1 MGAERRVPVMAETV
15 DQTDLTGAVAF
26 EAMERDATIERDRKT
41 TGRIAGAALIVMIG
55 TIFSRLVAIP
65 RESLIAS
72 MFGDAVVTNSFTI
85 AENVLTIFL
94 DLLLS
99 GIASAVLVPVL
110 SEHVGEDQRDA
121 LGALVGKLL
130 TLVVVGGGVMLVL
143 LELGARGV
151 AWAMTGIGG
160 NNATYDRGLIVSLI
174 RWILPALLLL
184 GVASIL
190 QSTLYALQRFTM
202 PALSLAARNASV
214 VLALLIF
221 GRALG
226 VHSLVVGILF
236 GAFLLVAL
244 QIPGFRGTGLRI
256 RPSFAWRDP
265 AIRRIG
271 GLYLPVFLGLLLNS
285 WALIIDRNLAETTGE
300 HGIAAMRFAT
310 QVQQLTIGMVV
321 TAISIATLPRL
332 SRAAAEAD
340 EEGFGQT
347 LALGMRLVT
356 TLVLPAT
363 FGLIALS
370 WPVVNL
376 LFNRGK
382 ATTEGVHEIRV
393 ALIGYAIGLPFL
405 AWDQLLLFAFYA
417 RKNTRTP
424 VIVGAFSVC
433 VLLAVSF
440 ALIIPLGVLG
450 LVLANTAQFAFH
462 ALVMYLLARRRII
475 AFRTEGLWNTA
486 ARAGIAAAV
495 MAGAALIA
503 VALVQ
508 HILGEAR
515 FAARSAIVI
524 AGVGSGAV
532 VYIAAAWIL
541 RIDEIRYLG
550 AVLRTRIRRGGIA
563 TP

>member
-1 MGAERRVPVMAETV
+1 MAKAIEPIDVDETAAAEAAGIAVAR
-15 DQTDLTGAVAF
+15 DQT
-26 EAMERDATIERDRKT
+26 T

-55 TIFSRLVAIP
+55 TIFSRVVAIP

-72 MFGDAVVTNSFTI
+72 MFGDAVVTNSYTI

-110 SEHVGEDQRDA
+110 SEFVGEDQRDR
-121 LGALVGKLL
+121 LGVLVGKLL
-130 TLVVVGGGVMLVL
+130 TLVVVGGRVMLL
-143 LELGARGV
+143 ILELGVRGV

-160 NNATYDRGLIVSLI
+160 NHTSYDRALIVSLT

-184 GVASIL
+184 GIASVL

-202 PALSLAARNASV
+202 PALSLAARNGSV
-214 VLALLIF
+214 VLAVLVL
-221 GRALG
+221 GRSLG
-226 VHSLVVGILF
+226 VHSLVVGVLV
-236 GAFLLVAL
+236 GAVLLVAL

-265 AIRRIG
+265 AITRIG
-271 GLYLPVFLGLLLNS
+271 ALYLPVFLGLLLNS

-310 QVQQLTIGMVV
+310 QVQQLTVGMVV

-332 SRAAAEAD
+332 ARAAAEQD
-340 EEGFGQT
+340 EEAFGRT

-363 FGLIALS
+363 LGLIALS
-370 WPVVNL
+370 WPLVNL
-376 LFNRGK
+376 LFNHGK
-382 ATTEGVHEIRV
+382 ATAEGVHEIRV

-424 VIVGAFSVC
+424 VIVGAFSVGI
-433 VLLAVSF
+433 LLAVSF
-440 ALIIPLGVLG
+440 ALIVPLGVLG

-462 ALVMYLLARRRII
+462 AVVMFILARRVMPT
-475 AFRTEGLWNTA
+475 FQTHGLWRTVG
-486 ARAGIAAAV
+486 R
-495 MAGAALIA
+495 AGAAALAMA
-503 VALVQ
+503 VSV
-508 HILGEAR
+508 
-515 FAARSAIVI
+515 AIVT
-524 AGVGSGAV
+524 AAVGRGIGDATFLRQAVIVLSGMAVGAV
-532 VYIAAAWIL
+532 VYLGGAWLFRLDEVRYFGEIL
-541 RIDEIRYLG
+541 R
-550 AVLRTRIRRGGIA
+550 ARIRRGG
-563 TP
+563 

>member
-1 MGAERRVPVMAETV
+1 MADTLDQPTIVEEADTVNAQSASETMEHDRR
-15 DQTDLTGAVAF
+15 
-26 EAMERDATIERDRKT
+26 T
-41 TGRIAGAALIVMIG
+41 TGRIAGAALIVMLG

-110 SEHVGEDQRDA
+110 SEFVGEDQRDQ
-121 LGALVGKLL
+121 LGAIVGKLL
-130 TLVVVGGGVMLVL
+130 TLVVVGGGVMLAL
-143 LELGARGV
+143 LEIGARGV

-160 NNATYDRGLIVSLI
+160 NETSYDRGLIVSLT

-184 GVASIL
+184 GIASVL

-214 VLALLIF
+214 VLAVLIL
-221 GRALG
+221 GPVLG
-226 VHSLVVGILF
+226 VHSLVVGILV
-236 GAFLLVAL
+236 GALLLVLL
-244 QIPGFRGTGLRI
+244 QIPGFIGTGIRI
-256 RPSFAWRDP
+256 RPSLAWRDP
-265 AIRRIG
+265 ILRRIG
-271 GLYLPVFLGLLLNS
+271 ALYLPVFLGLLLNS
-285 WALIIDRNLAETTGE
+285 WALIIDRNLAATTGE

-310 QVQQLTIGMVV
+310 QVQQLTVGLVV

-332 SRAAAEAD
+332 SRAAAEID
-340 EEGFGQT
+340 EEAFGRT

-363 FGLIALS
+363 LGLIALS
-370 WPVVNL
+370 WPLVNL
-376 LFNRGK
+376 LFNHGK
-382 ATTEGVHEIRV
+382 ATQEGVHEIRI
-393 ALIGYAIGLPFL
+393 ALIGYAVGLPFL

-424 VIVGAFSVC
+424 VIVGAVSVG

-450 LVLANTAQFAFH
+450 LVLANSAQFAFH
-462 ALVMYLLARRRII
+462 AIVMFALARRFIPTFSTR
-475 AFRTEGLWNTA
+475 ELWQTVV
-486 ARAGIAAAV
+486 RAGIAALV
-495 MAGAALIA
+495 MAVAVIAAVKMLNVTVGDA
-503 VALVQ
+503 TFPL
-508 HILGEAR
+508 EAGT
-515 FAARSAIVI
+515 VI
-524 AGVGSGAV
+524 AGGVVGV
-532 VYIAAAWIL
+532 IVYLVGVWLL
-541 RIDEIRYLG
+541 RIDELRYF
-550 AVLRTRIRRGGIA
+550 VEILRTRFRRSA
-563 TP
+563 E

>member
-1 MGAERRVPVMAETV
+1 MAK
-15 DQTDLTGAVAF
+15 
-26 EAMERDATIERDRKT
+26 TIEPVDAGEEAAAESAGIAAAHHDRTT

-55 TIFSRLVAIP
+55 TVFSRFVAIP

-72 MFGDAVVTNSFTI
+72 MFGDGVVTGSFTI

-110 SEHVGEDQRDA
+110 SEYVGDDQRDR
-121 LGALVGKLL
+121 LGVLVGKLL
-130 TLVVVGGGVMLVL
+130 TLVVVGGGVMLLL

-160 NNATYDRGLIVSLI
+160 NHESYDRALIVSLT
-174 RWILPALLLL
+174 RGILPALLLL
-184 GVASIL
+184 GVASVL

-202 PALSLAARNASV
+202 PALSLAARNGSV
-214 VLALLIF
+214 VLAVLVL
-221 GRALG
+221 GRSLG
-226 VHSLVVGILF
+226 VHSLVVGILV

-265 AIRRIG
+265 AIKRIG
-271 GLYLPVFLGLLLNS
+271 LLYLPVFLGLLLNA
-285 WALIIDRNLAETTGE
+285 WALIIDRNLAETTGQ

-310 QVQQLTIGMVV
+310 QVQQLTVGMVV

-332 SRAAAEAD
+332 SRAAAEMD
-340 EEGFGQT
+340 EDAFGRT

-363 FGLIALS
+363 LGLIALS
-370 WPVVNL
+370 WPLVNL
-376 LFNRGK
+376 LFNHGK

-393 ALIGYAIGLPFL
+393 ALIGYAIGLPFV

-424 VIVGAFSVC
+424 VIVGAFSVV

-440 ALIIPLGVLG
+440 ALIVPFGVLG
-450 LVLANTAQFAFH
+450 LVLANSAQFAFH
-462 ALVMYLLARRRII
+462 AVVMFMLARRVSPTFQTRDLW
-475 AFRTEGLWNTA
+475 RTAGRAGA
-486 ARAGIAAAV
+486 AALAMAVSVVVVTVVVRHQIGDATFLRQVVIVLAGIAV
-495 MAGAALIA
+495 
-503 VALVQ
+503 
-508 HILGEAR
+508 
-515 FAARSAIVI
+515 
-524 AGVGSGAV
+524 GAV
-532 VYIAAAWIL
+532 VYLGGAWLVRLDEVRYFGDIL
-541 RIDEIRYLG
+541 RARL
-550 AVLRTRIRRGGIA
+550 RRGA
-563 TP
+563 

>member
-1 MGAERRVPVMAETV
+1 MAK
-15 DQTDLTGAVAF
+15 
-26 EAMERDATIERDRKT
+26 TIEPVNVSESGAAEAAGLAAARDHTT

-55 TIFSRLVAIP
+55 TIISRLVAIP

-110 SEHVGEDQRDA
+110 SEYVGDDQRDR
-121 LGALVGKLL
+121 LGVVVGKLL
-130 TLVVVGGGVMLVL
+130 TLVVVGGGAMLLV
-143 LELGARGV
+143 LELGVRGV

-160 NNATYDRGLIVSLI
+160 NHSSYDRGLIVSLT

-184 GVASIL
+184 GIASVL

-202 PALSLAARNASV
+202 PALSLAARNSAV
-214 VLALLIF
+214 VLAVLIL
-221 GRALG
+221 GRWLG
-226 VHSLVVGILF
+226 VRSLVVGILV

-265 AIRRIG
+265 AIKRIG
-271 GLYLPVFLGLLLNS
+271 ILYLPVFLGLLLNS

-310 QVQQLTIGMVV
+310 QVQQLTVGMVV

-332 SRAAAEAD
+332 ARAAAEMD
-340 EEGFGQT
+340 EDVFGRT

-363 FGLIALS
+363 VGLIALS
-370 WPVVNL
+370 WPLVNL

-382 ATTEGVHEIRV
+382 ATPEGVHEIRI

-424 VIVGAFSVC
+424 VIVGAFSVGI
-433 VLLAVSF
+433 LLGVSF
-440 ALIIPLGVLG
+440 TLIVPFGVLG
-450 LVLANTAQFAFH
+450 LVLANSAQFAFH
-462 ALVMYLLARRRII
+462 AVVMFILARRAIPT
-475 AFRTEGLWNTA
+475 FQTGGLWQTVG
-486 ARAGIAAAV
+486 R
-495 MAGAALIA
+495 AGAASAMMAIA
-503 VALVQ
+503 VAFVSSALSHSVGAAGFVARTTIVLVA
-508 HILGEAR
+508 I
-515 FAARSAIVI
+515 AA
-524 AGVGSGAV
+524 GAV
-532 VYIAAAWIL
+532 VYVGGAWL
-541 RIDEIRYLG
+541 FRLDEVRYFG
-550 AVLRTRIRRGGIA
+550 DILRTRIRRGG
-563 TP
+563 

>member
-1 MGAERRVPVMAETV
+1 MVETA
-15 DQTDLTGAVAF
+15 DQTGRTELAALTAT
-26 EAMERDATIERDRKT
+26 ERDAIIERDRKT
-41 TGRIAGAALIVMIG
+41 TGRIAGAALIVMVG

-65 RESLIAS
+65 RESLIAG
-72 MFGDAVVTNSFTI
+72 MFGDGVVTGSFTI

-94 DLLLS
+94 DLMLS

-110 SEHVGEDQRDA
+110 SDFVGENQRDQ
-121 LGALVGKLL
+121 LGLVVGKLL
-130 TLVVVGGGVMLVL
+130 TLVVVGGGALLLL

-151 AWAMTGIGG
+151 AWAMTGVGG
-160 NNATYDRGLIVSLI
+160 NAAAYDRNLIVSLI
-174 RWILPALLLL
+174 RMILPALLLL
-184 GVASIL
+184 GVASVL

-214 VLALLIF
+214 VLAVLVL
-221 GRALG
+221 GPALG
-226 VHSLVVGILF
+226 IHSLVVGILV
-236 GAFLLVAL
+236 GALLLVAL

-265 AIRRIG
+265 ALRRIG
-271 GLYLPVFLGLLLNS
+271 ALYLPVFLGLLLNT

-332 SRAAAEAD
+332 SRAAAELD
-340 EEGFGQT
+340 DVGFGRT

-370 WPVVNL
+370 WPLVNL

-382 ATTEGVHEIRV
+382 ATPEGVHQIRI

-424 VIVGAFSVC
+424 VVVGALSVG

-440 ALIIPLGVLG
+440 ALIIPLGILG
-450 LVLANTAQFAFH
+450 LVLANSAQFAFH
-462 ALVMYLLARRRII
+462 ALVMYLLARRRIA
-475 AFRTEGLWNTA
+475 AFQTEGLWNTTV
-486 ARAGIAAAV
+486 RAGIAAAI
-495 MAGAALIA
+495 MAGAVLIA
-503 VALVQ
+503 VVLVRS
-508 HILGEAR
+508 IVGEVR
-515 FAARSAIVI
+515 FVARSIIVI
-524 AGVGSGAV
+524 AGLGTGAV
-532 VYIAAAWIL
+532 VFIGAAWLL
-541 RIDEIRYLG
+541 RIDEVRYFG
-550 AVLRTRIRRGGIA
+550 ALLRARIHRGGN
-563 TP
+563 

>member
-1 MGAERRVPVMAETV
+1 MADTL
-15 DQTDLTGAVAF
+15 DQTDVQESAA
-26 EAMERDATIERDRKT
+26 EALSEQRAAAARDRRT

-110 SEHVGEDQRDA
+110 SEYVGEDRRDE

-130 TLVVVGGGVMLVL
+130 TLVVVCGGAMLL
-143 LELGARGV
+143 ILELGARGV

-160 NNATYDRGLIVSLI
+160 NTATYDRGLIVSLI
-174 RWILPALLLL
+174 RQILPALLLL
-184 GVASIL
+184 GIASVL

-202 PALSLAARNASV
+202 PALSLAARNGSV
-214 VLALLIF
+214 VLAVLIF
-221 GRALG
+221 GHALG
-226 VHSLVVGILF
+226 VHSLVVGILV
-236 GAFLLVAL
+236 GAFLLVLL
-244 QIPGFRGTGLRI
+244 QVPGFRGTGLRI

-265 AIRRIG
+265 VLRRIG
-271 GLYLPVFLGLLLNS
+271 ALYLPVFLGLLLNS
-285 WALIIDRNLAETTGE
+285 WALIVDRNLAETTGE

-332 SRAAAEAD
+332 SRAAAENDDDA
-340 EEGFGQT
+340 FGRT

-363 FGLIALS
+363 LGLIALS
-370 WPVVNL
+370 WPLVNL
-376 LFNRGK
+376 LFNHGK
-382 ATTEGVHEIRV
+382 ATSDGVHQVRI

-424 VIVGAFSVC
+424 VVVGALSVC

-440 ALIIPLGVLG
+440 ALIVPLGILG
-450 LVLANTAQFAFH
+450 LVLANSAQFAFH
-462 ALVMYLLARRRII
+462 AIVMYQLARRRIV
-475 AFRTEGLWNTA
+475 AFRTDGLWQTVG
-486 ARAGIAAAV
+486 RAGIAAFI
-495 MAGAALIA
+495 MAAA
-503 VALVQ
+503 VATTAAFVAGIVGEQRFVAQILV
-508 HILGEAR
+508 
-515 FAARSAIVI
+515 
-524 AGVGSGAV
+524 VGSGIGVGAV
-532 VYIAAAWIL
+532 VYLAAAWL
-541 RIDEIRYLG
+541 FRLDEVHYL
-550 AVLRTRIRRGGIA
+550 ADVVRSRVRGKAG
-563 TP
+563 

>member
-1 MGAERRVPVMAETV
+1 MAKTIEPINASEEAAAE
-15 DQTDLTGAVAF
+15 AVAVGI
-26 EAMERDATIERDRKT
+26 AAAHHDRTT

-55 TIFSRLVAIP
+55 TVFSRLVAIP

-110 SEHVGEDQRDA
+110 SEYVGDDQRDR
-121 LGALVGKLL
+121 LGVLVGKLL
-130 TLVVVGGGVMLVL
+130 TLVVVGGGVMLL
-143 LELGARGV
+143 MLELGARGV

-160 NNATYDRGLIVSLI
+160 NHASYDRALIVSLT
-174 RWILPALLLL
+174 RGILPALLLL
-184 GVASIL
+184 GIASVL

-202 PALSLAARNASV
+202 PALSLAARNGSV
-214 VLALLIF
+214 VLAVLVL
-221 GRALG
+221 GQSLG
-226 VHSLVVGILF
+226 VHSLVVGILV

-265 AIRRIG
+265 AIKRIG
-271 GLYLPVFLGLLLNS
+271 LLYLPVFLGLLLNS
-285 WALIIDRNLAETTGE
+285 WALIIDRNLAETTGQ

-310 QVQQLTIGMVV
+310 QVQQLTVGMVV

-332 SRAAAEAD
+332 SRAAAEMD
-340 EEGFGQT
+340 EDAFGRT

-363 FGLIALS
+363 LGLIALS
-370 WPVVNL
+370 WPLVNL
-376 LFNRGK
+376 LFNHGK
-382 ATTEGVHEIRV
+382 ATAEGVHEIRI
-393 ALIGYAIGLPFL
+393 ALIGYAIGLPFV

-424 VIVGAFSVC
+424 VIVGAFSVV

-440 ALIIPLGVLG
+440 ALIVPFGVLG
-450 LVLANTAQFAFH
+450 LVLANSAQFAFH
-462 ALVMYLLARRRII
+462 AAVMFVLARRVIPTFQTR
-475 AFRTEGLWNTA
+475 GLWRTA
-486 ARAGIAAAV
+486 GR
-495 MAGAALIA
+495 AGAAGLVMAVSVLVVTVVIRQQIGDVTFLHQVVIVLSGIA
-503 VALVQ
+503 V
-508 HILGEAR
+508 
-515 FAARSAIVI
+515 
-524 AGVGSGAV
+524 GAV
-532 VYIAAAWIL
+532 VYLGGAWLVRLDEVRYFGDIL
-541 RIDEIRYLG
+541 RARL
-550 AVLRTRIRRGGIA
+550 RRGA
-563 TP
+563 

>member
-1 MGAERRVPVMAETV
+1 MAK
-15 DQTDLTGAVAF
+15 
-26 EAMERDATIERDRKT
+26 TIEPVNASEEAAAEAVGIAAAHHDRTT

-55 TIFSRLVAIP
+55 TVFSRLVAIP

-72 MFGDAVVTNSFTI
+72 MFGDGVVTGSFTI

-110 SEHVGEDQRDA
+110 SEYVGDDQRDR
-121 LGALVGKLL
+121 LGVLVGKLL
-130 TLVVVGGGVMLVL
+130 TLVVVGGGVMLL
-143 LELGARGV
+143 MLELGARGV

-160 NNATYDRGLIVSLI
+160 NHASYDRALIVSLT
-174 RWILPALLLL
+174 RGILPALLLL
-184 GVASIL
+184 GVASVL

-202 PALSLAARNASV
+202 PALSLAARNGSV
-214 VLALLIF
+214 VLAVLVL
-221 GRALG
+221 GRSLG
-226 VHSLVVGILF
+226 VHSLVVGILV

-265 AIRRIG
+265 AIKRIG
-271 GLYLPVFLGLLLNS
+271 LLYLPVFLGLLLNA
-285 WALIIDRNLAETTGE
+285 WALIIDRNLAETTGA

-310 QVQQLTIGMVV
+310 QVQQLTVGMVV

-332 SRAAAEAD
+332 SRAAAEMD
-340 EEGFGQT
+340 EDGFGRT

-363 FGLIALS
+363 LGLIALS
-370 WPVVNL
+370 WPLVNL
-376 LFNRGK
+376 LFNHGK

-393 ALIGYAIGLPFL
+393 ALIGYAIGLPFV

-424 VIVGAFSVC
+424 VIVGVFSVV

-440 ALIIPLGVLG
+440 ALIVPFGVLG
-450 LVLANTAQFAFH
+450 LVLANSAQFAFH
-462 ALVMYLLARRRII
+462 AVVMFMLARRVIPTFQTR
-475 AFRTEGLWNTA
+475 GLWRMA
-486 ARAGIAAAV
+486 GRAGV
-495 MAGAALIA
+495 AALAMA
-503 VALVQ
+503 VSVVVVTVGVRQQIGDATFLRQVV
-508 HILGEAR
+508 
-515 FAARSAIVI
+515 IVLSGL
-524 AGVGSGAV
+524 AVGAV
-532 VYIAAAWIL
+532 VYLGGAWLFRLDEVRYFGDIL
-541 RIDEIRYLG
+541 RAR
-550 AVLRTRIRRGGIA
+550 VRRGE
-563 TP
+563 

>member
-1 MGAERRVPVMAETV
+1 MVETADQTGRPETV
-15 DQTDLTGAVAF
+15 ALTAS
-26 EAMERDATIERDRKT
+26 ERDAIIARDRKT
-41 TGRIAGAALIVMIG
+41 TGRIAGAALIVMVG

-65 RESLIAS
+65 RESLIAG
-72 MFGDAVVTNSFTI
+72 MFGDGVVTGSFTI

-94 DLLLS
+94 DLMLS

-110 SEHVGEDQRDA
+110 SDFVGEDQRDQ
-121 LGALVGKLL
+121 LGLVVGKLL
-130 TLVVVGGGVMLVL
+130 TLVVVGGGALLLL

-151 AWAMTGIGG
+151 AWAMTGVGG
-160 NNATYDRGLIVSLI
+160 NAAAYDRGLIVSLI
-174 RWILPALLLL
+174 RMILPALLLL
-184 GVASIL
+184 GVASVL

-214 VLALLIF
+214 VLAVLVL
-221 GRALG
+221 GPALG
-226 VHSLVVGILF
+226 IHSLVVGILV
-236 GAFLLVAL
+236 GALLLVAL

-265 AIRRIG
+265 ALRRIG
-271 GLYLPVFLGLLLNS
+271 ALYLPVFLGLLLNT

-332 SRAAAEAD
+332 SRAAAEED
-340 EEGFGQT
+340 DEGFGRT

-370 WPVVNL
+370 WPLVNL

-382 ATTEGVHEIRV
+382 ATPEGVHQIRI

-424 VIVGAFSVC
+424 VVVGALSVG

-462 ALVMYLLARRRII
+462 ALVMYLLARRRIA
-475 AFRTEGLWNTA
+475 AFQTEGLWNTTV
-486 ARAGIAAAV
+486 RAGIAAAV
-495 MAGAALIA
+495 MAGAVLIA
-503 VALVQ
+503 VVLVRS
-508 HILGEAR
+508 LVGEVR
-515 FAARSAIVI
+515 FVARSIIVI
-524 AGVGSGAV
+524 AGLGTGAV
-532 VYIAAAWIL
+532 VFLGAAWL
-541 RIDEIRYLG
+541 LKIDEVRYFG
-550 AVLRTRIRRGGIA
+550 ALLRARVRRGGDESRK
-563 TP
+563 

>member
-1 MGAERRVPVMAETV
+1 MAKMIEPVTTDATTDSAAVAERSPAGY
-15 DQTDLTGAVAF
+15 DH
-26 EAMERDATIERDRKT
+26 KT
-41 TGRIAGAALIVMIG
+41 TGRIAGAALIVMLG

-72 MFGDAVVTNSFTI
+72 MFGDGIVTGSFTI

-110 SEHVGEDQRDA
+110 SEYVGEDQRDR
-121 LGALVGKLL
+121 LGAVVGKLL
-130 TLVVVGGGVMLVL
+130 TLVVVGGGVMLLL
-143 LELGARGV
+143 LEVGARGV
-151 AWAMTGIGG
+151 AWAMTGVGG
-160 NNATYDRGLIVSLI
+160 NAKAYDRELIVSLT

-184 GVASIL
+184 GVASVL

-202 PALSLAARNASV
+202 PALSLAARNGSV
-214 VLALLIF
+214 VLAVLVL

-226 VHSLVVGILF
+226 VHSLVVGILV
-236 GAFLLVAL
+236 GAVLLVAL

-265 AIRRIG
+265 ALRRIG
-271 GLYLPVFLGLLLNS
+271 TLYLPVFLGLLLNT

-310 QVQQLTIGMVV
+310 QVQQLTVGMVV

-332 SRAAAEAD
+332 ARAAAEQD
-340 EEGFGQT
+340 EDAFGHT

-363 FGLIALS
+363 LGLIALS
-370 WPVVNL
+370 WPLVNL
-376 LFNRGK
+376 LFNHGK
-382 ATTEGVHEIRV
+382 ATSEGVHQIRI

-424 VIVGAFSVC
+424 VIVGALSVGI
-433 VLLAVSF
+433 LLGVSF

-450 LVLANTAQFAFH
+450 LVLANSAQFAFH
-462 ALVMYLLARRRII
+462 AVVMFVLARRII
-475 AFRTEGLWNTA
+475 PTFQTSGLWQTVGRAGAASLAMAASVAVTTA
-486 ARAGIAAAV
+486 ALGRGIGDATFAKQAAIVLAGIAVGAAV
-495 MAGAALIA
+495 
-503 VALVQ
+503 
-508 HILGEAR
+508 
-515 FAARSAIVI
+515 
-524 AGVGSGAV
+524 
-532 VYIAAAWIL
+532 
-541 RIDEIRYLG
+541 YLG
-550 AVLRTRIRRGGIA
+550 GAWVFRLDEVRYFADILRTRLRRGR
-563 TP
+563 

>member
-1 MGAERRVPVMAETV
+1 MVEIV
-15 DQTDLTGAVAF
+15 DQSNGTGPAALTA
-26 EAMERDATIERDRKT
+26 EERDALIARDRKT
-41 TGRIAGAALIVMIG
+41 TGRIAGAALIVMVG

-72 MFGDAVVTNSFTI
+72 MFGDGVVTGSFTI

-94 DLLLS
+94 DLMLS

-110 SEHVGEDQRDA
+110 SDFVGDDQRDQ
-121 LGALVGKLL
+121 LGTVVGKLL
-130 TLVVVGGGVMLVL
+130 TLVVVGGGLLLLL
-143 LELGARGV
+143 LELGAQGV
-151 AWAMTGIGG
+151 AWAMTGVGG
-160 NNATYDRGLIVSLI
+160 NTAAYDRDLIVSLI

-184 GVASIL
+184 GVASVL

-214 VLALLIF
+214 VLAVLV
-221 GRALG
+221 LG
-226 VHSLVVGILF
+226 HVMGIHSLVVGILV
-236 GAFLLVAL
+236 GALLLVAL

-265 AIRRIG
+265 ALRRIG
-271 GLYLPVFLGLLLNS
+271 ALYLPVFLGLLLNS

-332 SRAAAEAD
+332 SRAAAEED
-340 EEGFGQT
+340 GETFGRT

-370 WPVVNL
+370 WPLVNL

-382 ATTEGVHEIRV
+382 ATPEGVHEIRI

-424 VIVGAFSVC
+424 VIVGALSVG
-433 VLLAVSF
+433 VLLIVSF
-440 ALIIPLGVLG
+440 ALIIPLGILG
-450 LVLANTAQFAFH
+450 LVLANSAQFAFH
-462 ALVMYLLARRRII
+462 ALVMYLLARRRIA
-475 AFRTEGLWNTA
+475 AFQTEGLWNTA

-495 MAGAALIA
+495 MAGAVLLS
-503 VALVQ
+503 VLLVRN
-508 HILGEAR
+508 LVGEVR
-515 FAARSAIVI
+515 FVSRSVIVI
-524 AGVGSGAV
+524 AGLGMGAA
-532 VYIAAAWIL
+532 VYIGAAWLL
-541 RIDEIRYLG
+541 RIDEVRYFGDL
-550 AVLRTRIRRGGIA
+550 LRARIRRA
-563 TP
+563 SN

>member
-1 MGAERRVPVMAETV
+1 MAKTIEPINASEEAAAE
-15 DQTDLTGAVAF
+15 AVAVGI
-26 EAMERDATIERDRKT
+26 AAAHHDRTT

-55 TIFSRLVAIP
+55 TVFSRLVAIP

-110 SEHVGEDQRDA
+110 SEYVGDDQRDR
-121 LGALVGKLL
+121 LGVLVGKLL
-130 TLVVVGGGVMLVL
+130 TLVVVGGGVMLL
-143 LELGARGV
+143 MLELGARGV

-160 NNATYDRGLIVSLI
+160 NHASYDRALIVSLT
-174 RWILPALLLL
+174 RGILPALLLL
-184 GVASIL
+184 GIASVL

-202 PALSLAARNASV
+202 PALSLAARNGSV
-214 VLALLIF
+214 VLAVLVL
-221 GRALG
+221 GQSLG
-226 VHSLVVGILF
+226 VHSLVVGILV

-265 AIRRIG
+265 AIKRIG
-271 GLYLPVFLGLLLNS
+271 LLYLPVFLGLLLNS
-285 WALIIDRNLAETTGE
+285 WALIIDRNLAETTGQ

-310 QVQQLTIGMVV
+310 QVQQLTVGMVV

-332 SRAAAEAD
+332 SRAAAEMD
-340 EEGFGQT
+340 EDAFGRT

-363 FGLIALS
+363 LGLIALS
-370 WPVVNL
+370 WPLVNL
-376 LFNRGK
+376 LFNHGK
-382 ATTEGVHEIRV
+382 ATAEGVHEIRI
-393 ALIGYAIGLPFL
+393 ALIGYAIGLPFV

-424 VIVGAFSVC
+424 VIVGAFSVV

-440 ALIIPLGVLG
+440 ALIVPFGVLG
-450 LVLANTAQFAFH
+450 LVLANSAQFAFH
-462 ALVMYLLARRRII
+462 AAVMFVLARRVIPTFQTR
-475 AFRTEGLWNTA
+475 GLWRTA
-486 ARAGIAAAV
+486 GR
-495 MAGAALIA
+495 AGAAALVMAVSVLVVTVVIRQQIGDATFLHQVVIVLSGIA
-503 VALVQ
+503 V
-508 HILGEAR
+508 
-515 FAARSAIVI
+515 
-524 AGVGSGAV
+524 GAV
-532 VYIAAAWIL
+532 VYLGGAWLVRLDEVRYFGDIL
-541 RIDEIRYLG
+541 RARL
-550 AVLRTRIRRGGIA
+550 RRGA
-563 TP
+563 

>member
-1 MGAERRVPVMAETV
+1 MAKAIEPIDVDETAAAEAAGIAVAR
-15 DQTDLTGAVAF
+15 DQT
-26 EAMERDATIERDRKT
+26 T

-55 TIFSRLVAIP
+55 TIFSRVVAIP

-72 MFGDAVVTNSFTI
+72 MFGDAVVTNSYTI

-110 SEHVGEDQRDA
+110 SEFVGEDQRDR
-121 LGALVGKLL
+121 LGVLVGKLL
-130 TLVVVGGGVMLVL
+130 TLVVVGGSVMLL
-143 LELGARGV
+143 ILELGVRGV

-160 NNATYDRGLIVSLI
+160 NHTSYDRALIVSLT

-184 GVASIL
+184 GIASVL

-202 PALSLAARNASV
+202 PALSLAARNGSV
-214 VLALLIF
+214 VLAVLVL
-221 GRALG
+221 GRSLG
-226 VHSLVVGILF
+226 VHSLVVGVLV
-236 GAFLLVAL
+236 GAVLLVAL

-265 AIRRIG
+265 AITRIG
-271 GLYLPVFLGLLLNS
+271 ALYLPVFLGLLLNS

-310 QVQQLTIGMVV
+310 QVQQLTVGMVV

-332 SRAAAEAD
+332 ARAAAEQD
-340 EEGFGQT
+340 EEAFGRT

-363 FGLIALS
+363 LGLIALS
-370 WPVVNL
+370 WPLVNL
-376 LFNRGK
+376 LFNHGK
-382 ATTEGVHEIRV
+382 ATAEGVHEIRV

-424 VIVGAFSVC
+424 VIVGAFSVGI
-433 VLLAVSF
+433 LLAVSF
-440 ALIIPLGVLG
+440 ALIVPLGVLG

-462 ALVMYLLARRRII
+462 AVVMFILARRVMPT
-475 AFRTEGLWNTA
+475 FQTHGLWRTVG
-486 ARAGIAAAV
+486 R
-495 MAGAALIA
+495 AGAAALAMA
-503 VALVQ
+503 VSV
-508 HILGEAR
+508 
-515 FAARSAIVI
+515 AIVT
-524 AGVGSGAV
+524 AAVGRGIGDATFLRQAVIVLSGMAVGAV
-532 VYIAAAWIL
+532 VYLGGAWLFRLDEVRYFGEIL
-541 RIDEIRYLG
+541 R
-550 AVLRTRIRRGGIA
+550 ARIRRGG
-563 TP
+563 

>member
-1 MGAERRVPVMAETV
+1 MATVPSTDSASSVAPSSAASSDAIVEQDRR
-15 DQTDLTGAVAF
+15 
-26 EAMERDATIERDRKT
+26 T
-41 TGRIAGAALIVMIG
+41 TGRIAGAALIVMVG

-65 RESLIAS
+65 RESLIAG
-72 MFGDAVVTNSFTI
+72 MFGDAIVTNSFTI

-130 TLVVVGGGVMLVL
+130 TLVVVGGAAMLLV
-143 LELGARGV
+143 LELGARAV

-160 NNATYDRGLIVSLI
+160 NSTAYDRDLIVSLI

-184 GVASIL
+184 GVASVL
-190 QSTLYALQRFTM
+190 QSTLYAMQRFTM

-214 VLALLIF
+214 VLAVLV
-221 GRALG
+221 LG
-226 VHSLVVGILF
+226 PVLGIHSLVVGILV
-236 GAFLLVAL
+236 GALLLVGL
-244 QIPGFRGTGLRI
+244 QIPGFRGAGLRI

-265 AIRRIG
+265 ELRRIG
-271 GLYLPVFLGLLLNS
+271 ALYLPVFLGLLLNS

-310 QVQQLTIGMVV
+310 QVQQLTIGLVV

-332 SRAAAEAD
+332 SRAAAEQDDDA
-340 EEGFGQT
+340 FGRT

-370 WPVVNL
+370 WPLVNL
-376 LFNRGK
+376 LFNHGK
-382 ATTEGVHEIRV
+382 ATVEGVHQIRI

-424 VIVGAFSVC
+424 VIVGAFSVG

-440 ALIIPLGVLG
+440 ALIVPLGILG

-462 ALVMYLLARRRII
+462 ALVMYLLARQRIA
-475 AFRTEGLWNTA
+475 AFRTEGLWLTA
-486 ARAGIAAAV
+486 ARAAVASVVMAVAALGAVAIARAAV
-495 MAGAALIA
+495 
-503 VALVQ
+503 
-508 HILGEAR
+508 GEAH
-515 FAARSAIVI
+515 FAARIIVVAAGGGVGAIVYLL
-524 AGVGSGAV
+524 GA
-532 VYIAAAWIL
+532 WLL
-541 RIDEIRYLG
+541 RIDEVRYFSTL
-550 AVLRTRIRRGGIA
+550 LRTRARRA
-563 TP
+563 A

>member
-1 MGAERRVPVMAETV
+1 MAKAIEPIDVDETAAAEAAGIAVAR
-15 DQTDLTGAVAF
+15 DQT
-26 EAMERDATIERDRKT
+26 T

-55 TIFSRLVAIP
+55 TIFSRVVAIP

-72 MFGDAVVTNSFTI
+72 MFGDAVVTNSYTI

-110 SEHVGEDQRDA
+110 SEFVGEDQRDR
-121 LGALVGKLL
+121 LGVLVGKLL
-130 TLVVVGGGVMLVL
+130 TLVVVGGSVMLL
-143 LELGARGV
+143 ILELGVRGV

-160 NNATYDRGLIVSLI
+160 NHTSYDRALIVSLT

-184 GVASIL
+184 GIASVL

-202 PALSLAARNASV
+202 PALSLAARNGSV
-214 VLALLIF
+214 VLAVLVL
-221 GRALG
+221 GRSLG
-226 VHSLVVGILF
+226 VHSLVVGVLV
-236 GAFLLVAL
+236 GAVLLVAL

-265 AIRRIG
+265 AITRIG
-271 GLYLPVFLGLLLNS
+271 ALYLPVFLGLLLNS

-310 QVQQLTIGMVV
+310 QVQQLTVGMVV

-332 SRAAAEAD
+332 ARAAAELD
-340 EEGFGQT
+340 EEAFGRT

-363 FGLIALS
+363 LGLIALS
-370 WPVVNL
+370 WPLVNL
-376 LFNRGK
+376 LFNHGK
-382 ATTEGVHEIRV
+382 ATAEGVHEIRV

-424 VIVGAFSVC
+424 VIVGAFSVGI
-433 VLLAVSF
+433 LLAVSF
-440 ALIIPLGVLG
+440 ALIVPLGVLG

-462 ALVMYLLARRRII
+462 AVVMFILARRVMPT
-475 AFRTEGLWNTA
+475 FQTHGLWRTVG
-486 ARAGIAAAV
+486 R
-495 MAGAALIA
+495 AGAAALAMA
-503 VALVQ
+503 VSV
-508 HILGEAR
+508 
-515 FAARSAIVI
+515 AIVT
-524 AGVGSGAV
+524 AAVGRGIGDATFLRQAVIVLSGMAVGAV
-532 VYIAAAWIL
+532 VYLGGAWLFRLDEVRYFGEIL
-541 RIDEIRYLG
+541 R
-550 AVLRTRIRRGGIA
+550 ARIRRGG
-563 TP
+563 

>member
-1 MGAERRVPVMAETV
+1 MADTI
-15 DQTDLTGAVAF
+15 DQTEMRDPARAAAVEQRA
-26 EAMERDATIERDRKT
+26 ATARDRKT

-110 SEHVGEDQRDA
+110 SEYVGEDQRA
-121 LGALVGKLL
+121 ELGALVGKLL
-130 TLVVVGGGVMLVL
+130 TLVVICGGAMLLL

-160 NNATYDRGLIVSLI
+160 NTATYDRDLIVSLT

-184 GVASIL
+184 GIASVL

-202 PALSLAARNASV
+202 PALSLAARNGSV
-214 VLALLIF
+214 VLAVLIF
-221 GRALG
+221 GQALG
-226 VHSLVVGILF
+226 VHSLVVGILV
-236 GAFLLVAL
+236 GALLLVLL
-244 QIPGFRGTGLRI
+244 QLPGFRGTGLRV

-265 AIRRIG
+265 ILRRVG
-271 GLYLPVFLGLLLNS
+271 ALYLPVFLGLLLNS

-332 SRAAAEAD
+332 ARAAAEAD
-340 EEGFGQT
+340 DDAFGRT

-363 FGLIALS
+363 LGLIALS
-370 WPVVNL
+370 WPLVNL
-376 LFNRGK
+376 LFNHGK
-382 ATTEGVHEIRV
+382 ATTDGVQQVRV

-424 VIVGAFSVC
+424 VIVGACSVG

-440 ALIIPLGVLG
+440 ALIVPLGVLG
-450 LVLANTAQFAFH
+450 LVLANSAQFAFH
-462 ALVMYLLARRRII
+462 AIVMYLLAKRRIA
-475 AFRTEGLWNTA
+475 AFRTDGLWPMVG
-486 ARAGIAAAV
+486 RAGIAAAI
-495 MAGAALIA
+495 MALAVAAAAALVTGVVGERRF
-503 VALVQ
+503 VAQTL
-508 HILGEAR
+508 
-515 FAARSAIVI
+515 IVVSGI
-524 AGVGSGAV
+524 GVGAV
-532 VYIAAAWIL
+532 VYLIAAWL
-541 RIDEIRYLG
+541 FRLDEVRYLVD
-550 AVLRTRIRRGGIA
+550 AARVRIRGGA
-563 TP
+563 H